1 MSNETL
7 TLASYAAGI
16 RLADIPAE
24 VVARAERLILDF
36 VGNIVR
42 GGFETDS
49 APALRALV
57 EKAGFGAP
65 GPCTVIGEARGY
77 GPAAAALLNGAFGHS
92 LDFDDTHAASSL
104 HPSAPVIPA
113 ALAAAELTGASG
125 ADFVAAVIAGYE
137 VCCRLGLALDPTRH
151 YARGFHPTATAGTF
165 GAAAAAG
172 RLLGLAPETMVA
184 AFGVAGSQAAGSLQF
199 LANGAWNKR
208 YQVGAA
214 AMNGLLAAL
223 LAAEDFHGS
232 SAAIEGEHGFLKGY
246 SDGADPA
253 VAVAG
258 LGLHFETLRIGLK
271 PYPSCRY
278 THAALDGLLALRAE
292 HTLKAC
298 DIQQVD
304 IGLHRNGIKLT
315 ADPLPEKRRVRA
327 VVEGQFSMPF
337 TAAVALDQGRFG
349 WDDYRR
355 LGDPVLD
362 ALSDRITV
370 FADPRL
376 EGRSHPFGATLR
388 LTTPK
393 GIFERTV
400 PDPSG
405 EPETF
410 PDDAA
415 LRAKFMT
422 LSAPVIGATAAGAL
436 ADAILILS
444 RTDAV
449 TLKTAAS
456 AGR

>member
-7 TLASYAAGI
+7 TLAAYAAGI
-16 RLADIPAE
+16 RLADIPAD

-36 VGNIVR
+36 AGNIVR

-49 APALRALV
+49 APSLRTLV

-65 GPCTVIGEARGY
+65 GPCTVLGEVRGY
-77 GPAAAALLNGAFGHS
+77 VPAAAALLNGAFGHS

-125 ADFVAAVIAGYE
+125 ADFVAAVIGGYE
-137 VCCRLGLALDPTRH
+137 VCCRLGLSLDPTRH

-172 RLLGLAPETMVA
+172 RLLGLAPEAMAA

-214 AMNGLLAAL
+214 AMNGLMAAL
-223 LAAEDFHGS
+223 LAAEGFHGS

-253 VAVAG
+253 VTVAG
-258 LGLHFETLRIGLK
+258 LGQHFETLRIGLK

-292 HTLKAC
+292 HALTAC

-304 IGLHRNGIKLT
+304 IGLHRNGITLT

-349 WDDYRR
+349 WDDYKR

-370 FADPRL
+370 FPDPRL
-376 EGRSHPFGATLR
+376 EDRPHPFGATLR
-388 LTTPK
+388 LTTLQ
-393 GIFERTV
+393 GVFERTI

-415 LRAKFMT
+415 LRTKFMT
-422 LSAPVIGATAAGAL
+422 LSARVVGADAAGAL
-436 ADAILILS
+436 ADGILTLS
-444 RTDAV
+444 SSDVVKLNA
-449 TLKTAAS
+449 AAS
-456 AGR
+456 TVR